1 MSSGGGGSQN
11 VTQTNMPAWAKPY
24 YVQLM
29 QSTGKNIFN
38 TDSTGSVTGIK
49 SYTPYAGGDV
59 NARVAG
65 FNPNQQQVFGETMGL
80 QTPEEFDYASQG
92 AGMGTG
98 MAFNAARAG
107 LGNALGYTP
116 GAFNVANV
124 RAPNLTN
131 YQMGGPENVSASE
144 LQNYGM
150 NAAQTGFRPDL
161 NYFQMAAPERVGSMG
176 FSPEA
181 ASYYMSPFQKNV
193 SDVAANEV
201 QRRANA
207 AKAEGTMGSIN
218 RGTFSGSRSA
228 LLQAEQDRNT
238 EQNIGNIYTQG
249 QQAAYQNA
257 QQAFQQ
263 DRDSMMR
270 AALANQQ
277 AGLTSGQANL
287 QALLSTQQ
295 LGTQTGAQI
304 ALANLS
310 NEQQAN
316 VQNLAAQLQ
325 TQGLSA
331 DQALRAALAN
341 QQAGLTTGQENLRA
355 LLGIQ
360 QLGSEGDLRAQL
372 ANQQYG
378 LEGQRLSDA
387 SRQFAANIGKDIGL
401 SGLQQGLSGSEL
413 FGRLGALRQQ
423 SNLDRLKAQ
432 AGVGSQEQ
440 QLAQQRLDAIY
451 QAAMEGRDWDKSQLQ
466 FLSDILRGNANALG
480 SKTVSY
486 TQSNPLTQAAGLG
499 VAGLG
504 AYLRGS

>member
-1 MSSGGGGSQN
+1 MSGGGGSQN

-59 NARVAG
+59 NARVAE

-131 YQMGGPENVSASE
+131 YQMSG
-144 LQNYGM
+144 
-150 NAAQTGFRPDL
+150 
-161 NYFQMAAPERVGSMG
+161 PERVGSMG

-181 ASYYMSPFQKNV
+181 ASYYMSPFQKSV

-207 AKAEGTMGSIN
+207 VKAEGTMGSIN

-277 AGLTSGQANL
+277 AGLT
-287 QALLSTQQ
+287 
-295 LGTQTGAQI
+295 
-304 ALANLS
+304 
-310 NEQQAN
+310 
-316 VQNLAAQLQ
+316 
-325 TQGLSA
+325 
-331 DQALRAALAN
+331 
-341 QQAGLTTGQENLRA
+341 TGQENLRA
-355 LLGIQ
+355 LLGTQ